1 MPQLSNLAGAI
12 LTDYQSTRE
21 YALGTLGYGGGDEF
35 IYCECSTSIA
45 QYAAVAIKHGFKIAP
60 LTITN
65 GKTAME
71 IGFAQFAMGTK
82 NTFGWIQ
89 RGGRPIVKL
98 ALACQPDV
106 PLYATATGGVLD
118 DASTSVAIQGLVAIT
133 QVTNSAGQATCVARN
148 VSAMVEP
155 GA

>member
-12 LTDYQSTRE
+12 LDAPQSTRE
-21 YALGTLGYGGGDEF
+21 YALGTRGYGGGDEW
-35 IYCECSTSIA
+35 IYCECSTSLT
-45 QYAAVAIKHGFKIAP
+45 QYMAVAIQPDYKMTP
-60 LTITN
+60 LTITT

-71 IGFAQFAMGTK
+71 IGFIQYAMGTK
-82 NTFGWIQ
+82 NTFGWCQIA
-89 RGGRPIVKL
+89 GRPIVKM

-106 PLYATATGGVLD
+106 PLYATATAGVLD
-118 DASTSVAIQGLVAIT
+118 DASTSVAIQGLVAVT
-133 QVTNSAGQATCVARN
+133 QVTNSAGQATCVARH